1 MQKVISILYIASL
14 LIFVVCVPM
23 SAIMIIYKLCVIT
36 TLSWLGCCVPLMV
49 AIAATPLLIITKLLL
64 DLREGK

>member
-1 MQKVISILYIASL
+1 MQKVISVLYIASL
-14 LIFVVCVPM
+14 LICVVCVPM
-23 SAIMIIYKLCVIT
+23 SAIMIIYKLCVTT

-49 AIAATPLLIITKLLL
+49 AFAATPLLIITKLLL